1 MRDDGREVV
10 VVGGEVQDV
19 TAGEGRAPGDDAR
32 GVDAGE
38 RARVGD
44 GGPPVLVLPGDAED
58 AAGLAVAVAEAAV
71 VEHEDREARLRE
83 PLGVRVQAHAA
94 DAGEAVGHDD
104 DRRGVDPVRA
114 VEARTD
120 VRFSPLVAAASRCH
134 DRSRPIPGAS
144 ARDRRTTPVFTPI
157 RIVRFW
163 LPALIFVAGAVMIAV
178 SPDIVG
184 VEGAAL
190 MLGGGLGVVVSN
202 RIHKIGLKGDVDR
215 DRENEARAFFD
226 RYGVWPDEADAE
238 QLRAARRDGLLPHGV
253 ASR

>member
-1 MRDDGREVV
+1 M
-10 VVGGEVQDV
+10 
-19 TAGEGRAPGDDAR
+19 
-32 GVDAGE
+32 
-38 RARVGD
+38 
-44 GGPPVLVLPGDAED
+44 
-58 AAGLAVAVAEAAV
+58 
-71 VEHEDREARLRE
+71 
-83 PLGVRVQAHAA
+83 
-94 DAGEAVGHDD
+94 
-104 DRRGVDPVRA
+104 
-114 VEARTD
+114 
-120 VRFSPLVAAASRCH
+120 
-134 DRSRPIPGAS
+134 
-144 ARDRRTTPVFTPI
+144 FTPI

-226 RYGVWPDEADAE
+226 RYGVWPDEADPE
-238 QLRAARRDGLLPHGV
+238 QLAAARHDGLLPHGL